1 MANAETAENP
11 NVIVVGGGVA
21 GLTAAH
27 RLLQRGY
34 DVTLIEA
41 NDFLGGKLAAHRR
54 RDDAASKEK
63 CSVCEDQGGC
73 LQRGDWHEHCYH
85 MYLNWY
91 HNFWE
96 LMEEFGVLDKLV
108 AQPAIY
114 NIHRRDIGEPVSP
127 AIPFANM
134 GSPWTTLR
142 NIFAGLVG
150 PADMMLLGQTQA
162 DLAGEPERR
171 DSWLERTSIT
181 AFMKSRA
188 YTTDQALATTM
199 RTTAQAFASPSY
211 LSSARSYKGLLNYG
225 MRLPEP
231 SMWLLTANSQ
241 RAIFMPWLMR
251 LARVANCVEVLNESG
266 DFLKEEPFDALRTH
280 VSPKGNRNGKL
291 TIKMLASLKS
301 LCIDKNT
308 GLIVKIQLE
317 QNQTSPTVQNSGA
330 PVNAEKPTE
339 WMDVKGD
346 LILAVP
352 LDVLGRLATPEIV
365 RWAPNL
371 PDVRYLRTEPMISM
385 DLFFKKRLSGLPNGI
400 TVLLDSPHEMSFF
413 DNSQT
418 WKDLTDGHT
427 VLNVVASNADTL
439 VPSKP
444 DILTA
449 DIEEHIK
456 STLKKELQR
465 YIDFNDDDLFE
476 CRTYMQTNIG
486 EQLFVNQVGSWQWRP
501 QTTCGISNLFIAG
514 DYCQTFIDVVTIEGA
529 TVSGLMAAEALRRRR
544 GKGRPIRILQPD
556 QYPVLAVA
564 ALAASTRPVAYL
576 ARAVSSVDYA
586 VKSRYRQWFPN
597 G

>member
-1 MANAETAENP
+1 MANAGMIDNP

-54 RDDAASKEK
+54 RDGATTKEK

-73 LQRGDWHEHCYH
+73 LRRNDWHEHCYH

-96 LMEEFGVLDKLV
+96 LMEEVGVLDSLV

-114 NIHRRDIGEPVSP
+114 NIHRRDIGAPVSP

-142 NIFAGLVG
+142 NMFAGLVG

-211 LSSARSYKGLLNYG
+211 LSSARSYKGLLSYG
-225 MRLPEP
+225 LRLPEP
-231 SMWLLTANSQ
+231 SMWLLTANAQ
-241 RAIFMPWLMR
+241 QAIFTPWLMR
-251 LARVANCVEVLNESG
+251 LAEVANCVEVLNKDE
-266 DFLKEEPFDALRTH
+266 DFLREEPFKTVLETRS
-280 VSPKGNRNGKL
+280 SPKGSRNGKL
-291 TIKMLASLKS
+291 TIRMLTSLKS
-301 LCIDKNT
+301 LRIDMDT
-308 GLIVKIQLE
+308 GLIVKTELE
-317 QNQTSPTVQNSGA
+317 QNRTSPTVRNSGA
-330 PVNAEKPTE
+330 PMNDKRPTKKKPSE
-339 WMDVKGD
+339 WVDVKGD

-352 LDVLGRLATPEIV
+352 LDVLGRLATPEIAG
-365 RWAPNL
+365 WAPNL

-385 DLFFKKRLSGLPNGI
+385 DMFFRKRLSGLPNGI
-400 TVLLDSPHEMSFF
+400 TVLLDSPYEMSFF

-418 WKDLTDGHT
+418 WRDLANGHT

-439 VPSKP
+439 VAYS
-444 DILTA
+444 D
-449 DIEEHIK
+449 EHIEK
-456 STLKKELQR
+456 TLKRELRR
-465 YIDFNDDDLFE
+465 YIDFDDGHLFE
-476 CRTYMQTNIG
+476 CRTYLQTNIG

-544 GKGRPIRILQPD
+544 GKGRPVRILQPD
-556 QYPVLAVA
+556 QYPVLAVG
-564 ALAASTRPVAYL
+564 ALAASTRPIAYL

-586 VKSRYRQWFPN
+586 VKSRYSQWFPN

>member
-1 MANAETAENP
+1 MANAEMIENP
-11 NVIVVGGGVA
+11 SVIVVGGGVA

-54 RDDAASKEK
+54 RDVETTKEK
-63 CSVCEDQGGC
+63 CSACENQGGC
-73 LQRGDWHEHCYH
+73 LRRGDWHEHCYH

-96 LMEEFGVLDKLV
+96 LMEEVGVLDSLV

-114 NIHRRDIGEPVSP
+114 NIHRRDIGESVSP

-134 GSPWTTLR
+134 GSPWTTLT
-142 NIFAGLVG
+142 NMFAGTGG

-162 DLAGEPERR
+162 DLAGEPEHR
-171 DSWLERTSIT
+171 DTWLEKTSIT

-211 LSSARSYKGLLNYG
+211 LSSARSYKGLLSYG

-231 SMWLLTANSQ
+231 SMWLLTANAQ

-251 LARVANCVEVLNESG
+251 LARVANCVEVLNEYG
-266 DFLKEEPFDALRTH
+266 DFLKEEPFEALRTH
-280 VSPKGNRNGKL
+280 SAPKGNRNGKL
-291 TIKMLASLKS
+291 TIRMLTSLKS
-301 LCIDKNT
+301 LRIDEDT
-308 GLIVKIQLE
+308 GLIVKIELE
-317 QNQTSPTVQNSGA
+317 QNRTSPTVQNSGA
-330 PVNAEKPTE
+330 PVNAAKPVE

-352 LDVLGRLATPEIV
+352 LDVLGRLATPEIAS
-365 RWAPNL
+365 WAPNL

-385 DLFFKKRLSGLPNGI
+385 DLFFKRRLPGLPNGI
-400 TVLLDSPHEMSFF
+400 TVLLDSPYEMNFF

-418 WKDLTDGHT
+418 WKDLAHGHT

-439 VPSKP
+439 VTYSG
-444 DILTA
+444 
-449 DIEEHIK
+449 EHIK
-456 STLKKELQR
+456 KTLKKELRR
-465 YIDFNDDDLFE
+465 YIEFSYDDVFE
-476 CRTYMQTNIG
+476 CRTYLQTNIG

-576 ARAVSSVDYA
+576 ARAVSSADFA
-586 VKSRYRQWFPN
+586 IKSRYSQWFPN